1 MHRVFTMYFGYS
13 IVVVETNQLNYS
25 LAKTRRL
32 GIYVDRGKLRKPTP
46 TISCM
51 FSHHLNSPKIFFD
64 FLTDAKSEACFP
76 KANTVVFFQYFAN
89 YKLGKEYTDTPLPYA
104 TYFLNY
110 VIFAAQVPNLVFN
123 WINVF
128 LNVG

>member
-1 MHRVFTMYFGYS
+1 MYFEYN

-32 GIYVDRGKLRKPTP
+32 GVYVDRGKLRKPTP

-51 FSHHLNSPKIFFD
+51 FSHHLNSLKIFS
-64 FLTDAKSEACFP
+64 FLNIMLVFTNN
-76 KANTVVFFQYFAN
+76 NTVVFFQYFAN

>member
-1 MHRVFTMYFGYS
+1 MLTEV
-13 IVVVETNQLNYS
+13 S
-25 LAKTRRL
+25 LEN
-32 GIYVDRGKLRKPTP
+32 PHQP
-46 TISCM
+46 
-51 FSHHLNSPKIFFD
+51 FH
-64 FLTDAKSEACFP
+64 ACFHITLIHP
-76 KANTVVFFQYFAN
+76 RFFWYFKRIILLIFTNANTVVFFQYFAN